1 MKNLQMLT
9 YLPFS
14 VRNVESPD
22 DVKTTNALPVFEIAR
37 AAEREEAM
45 ENLENFNA
53 YLVLKMNNCIK
64 H

>member
-1 MKNLQMLT
+1 MLT

-22 DVKTTNALPVFEIAR
+22 DVKKINEWCVFENAR

-45 ENLENFNA
+45 KNLENINA
-53 YLVLKMNNCIK
+53 YLVLKMNNGIK

>member
-22 DVKTTNALPVFEIAR
+22 DVKETNALPMFENAR

-45 ENLENFNA
+45 ENLENLNA
-53 YLVLKMNNCIK
+53 YLVLKMNNGIK

>member
-1 MKNLQMLT
+1 MKNLQVLT

-22 DVKTTNALPVFEIAR
+22 DVKKTNALPMFENAR

-45 ENLENFNA
+45 ENFEKLNA
-53 YLVLKMNNCIK
+53 YLVLQMDNGIK

>member
-1 MKNLQMLT
+1 MLT

-22 DVKTTNALPVFEIAR
+22 GVKKTNALPVFENAK
-37 AAEREEAM
+37 AVEREEAM
-45 ENLENFNA
+45 ENLENLNA
-53 YLVLKMNNCIK
+53 YLVLKMNHGIK

>member
-14 VRNVESPD
+14 LRNVESPD
-22 DVKTTNALPVFEIAR
+22 DVKETNALPVFENAR
-37 AAEREEAM
+37 ADEREEAV
-45 ENLENFNA
+45 ENLENLNA
-53 YLVLKMNNCIK
+53 YLVLKMNNGIK

>member
-1 MKNLQMLT
+1 MLT

-14 VRNVESPD
+14 LRNVGSPD
-22 DVKTTNALPVFEIAR
+22 DVKKTNALPLFENAR

-45 ENLENFNA
+45 EKLEKLNA
-53 YLVLKMNNCIK
+53 YSILKMNNGIK